1 MKIHSL
7 SLPSTNIDSMREFY
21 TSVLGLKLAESD
33 SQFFTLQAGFTRMAF
48 NTINDGTLPKHHFA
62 FNIPPNLFQEAKTW
76 LAERTG
82 LISGKEGQVEFD
94 FSNWNALGMYFI
106 DPAGNIG
113 ELIARDMLP
122 SAQADVFSAD
132 HILSVSEIGVPV
144 PDVPGTVD
152 LLRRAAGLQPYRG
165 ETDTFTAVGDEN
177 GLLIV
182 VQQGREWYP
191 RTGISAQPS
200 PLEIWFENNHKRFH
214 LQLVDA
220 GVSIQVE

>member
-7 SLPSTNIDSMREFY
+7 SLPSTNFDSMREFY

-122 SAQADVFSAD
+122 SAQADEFSAD
-132 HILSVSEIGVPV
+132 HIVSVSEIGVPV

>member
-1 MKIHSL
+1 
-7 SLPSTNIDSMREFY
+7 MREFY

-33 SQFFTLQAGFTRMAF
+33 SQFFTLQAGFTRLAF
-48 NTINDGTLPKHHFA
+48 NTTNDGTLPKHHFA
-62 FNIPPNLFQEAKTW
+62 FNIPPNLFQKGKTW

-82 LISGKEGQVEFD
+82 LVSGKEGQVEFD

-122 SAQADVFSAD
+122 SAQADEFSAD
-132 HILSVSEIGVPV
+132 HIVSVSEIGVPV

-200 PLEIWFENNHKRFH
+200 PLDIWFENNHKRFH

-220 GVSIQVE
+220 GVSIQAE